1 MPSQPQ
7 VAKPEVAQPAVAQ
20 PAVAQP
26 ATVPLVPVA
35 QSPAVAVA
43 PPATDIN
50 GNAIPAPG
58 AGEQAFLII
67 HHGVGPFR
75 KDQVVPKSAFLAYN
89 KFANFEFMIG
99 QGAIA
104 PLPTAE

>member
-1 MPSQPQ
+1 MPSPQ

-20 PAVAQP
+20 AAVAQP
-26 ATVPLVPVA
+26 ATVPLVPAA
-35 QSPAVAVA
+35 QSPQVAVA

-50 GNAIPAPG
+50 GTPIPAPG
-58 AGEQAFLII
+58 AGKQAFLII

-75 KDQVVPKSAFLAYN
+75 KDQIVPKSAFP
-89 KFANFEFMIG
+89 KGSNFDFMVG

-104 PLPTAE
+104 PLPTDE